1 MKRRIGIAGQGAWG
15 RALAHV
21 AAEAGHDVR
30 HWRRG
35 EPADR
40 LAGSDCLI
48 LAVPAQAVR
57 EVAGAIAGTMFE
69 GQPVIIAAKG
79 IERGTDAFLTDVAAE
94 AAPGA
99 AIAVMGGDQAVNI
112 INRRD
117 IQNAEDPAAARA
129 ALVKEYKER
138 YEHPYIA
145 AAKGYIDDVI
155 DPRQT
160 RSKIAHALEMLRSKA
175 ESLPA
180 KKHGNI
186 PL

>member
-1 MKRRIGIAGQGAWG
+1 M
-15 RALAHV
+15 
-21 AAEAGHDVR
+21 
-30 HWRRG
+30 
-35 EPADR
+35 
-40 LAGSDCLI
+40 
-48 LAVPAQAVR
+48 
-57 EVAGAIAGTMFE
+57 
-69 GQPVIIAAKG
+69 
-79 IERGTDAFLTDVAAE
+79 
-94 AAPGA
+94 
-99 AIAVMGGDQAVNI
+99 
-112 INRRD
+112 
-117 IQNAEDPAAARA
+117 
-129 ALVKEYKER
+129 KEYKER